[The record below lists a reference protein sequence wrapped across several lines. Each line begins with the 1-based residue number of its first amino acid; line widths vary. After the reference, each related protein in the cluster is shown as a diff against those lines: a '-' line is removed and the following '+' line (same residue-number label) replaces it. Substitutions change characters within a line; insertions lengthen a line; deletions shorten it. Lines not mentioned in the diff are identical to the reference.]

1 MTVPSPKLRLK
12 TDNHSLEEK
21 CILRRL
27 LVEKA
32 GFTSLHVLD
41 LFAGEGN
48 IWRELRRQSRDPEA
62 PLPLPVERYT
72 PVDAAAKQI
81 GQLRFKITPRLIASL
96 NGDRIVTAYDGDG
109 LKRYNVVDVDT
120 YGDPFEIWRELLF
133 RIKQKTVVFLT
144 RGRVTY
150 GSGRMPISKLAKE
163 VCGIPDNWNVPG
175 KIELL
180 DYTDRR
186 QLLQPCSTAHITAGY
201 ITNNPRVDYY
211 GLIVEPK
218 VSS

>member
-21 CILRRL
+21 CVLRRL
-27 LVEKA
+27 LVEIA
-32 GFTSLHVLD
+32 GFESLHVLD

-62 PLPLPVERYT
+62 PPPLRVERYT
-72 PVDAAAKQI
+72 PVDAAAKQA

-96 NGDRIVTAYDGDG
+96 NGDETVTAYAGNG
-109 LKRYNVVDVDT
+109 LNRYNVVDVDT

-133 RIKQKTVVFLT
+133 RIKQTTVVFLT

-150 GSGRMPISKLAKE
+150 GSGRMPISKLAKQ
-163 VCGIPDNWNVPG
+163 VCGIPDSWNVPG

-186 QLLQPCSTAHITAGY
+186 QLLQYCPTAHITAGY

-211 GLIVEPK
+211 GLIVEPTA
-218 VSS
+218 S